1 MMKTCPQCGFE
12 SIDAQKKCP
21 NCGFEFV
28 KADEANE
35 KEAPHTNETV
45 SEKNPQQNDDIRWSD
60 FKDVPLGELIE
71 HFEDKNE
78 TDESKEQSVRRR
90 RKRARADNEPKYRTD
105 TRFKRNAIRCVRN
118 DRITVT

>member
-35 KEAPHTNETV
+35 KKPL
-45 SEKNPQQNDDIRWSD
+45 IRMRRYPKRIRS
-60 FKDVPLGELIE
+60 KMMISAGLILRM
-71 HFEDKNE
+71 F
-78 TDESKEQSVRRR
+78 
-90 RKRARADNEPKYRTD
+90 P
-105 TRFKRNAIRCVRN
+105 
-118 DRITVT
+118 

>member
-45 SEKNPQQNDDIRWSD
+45 SEKISA
-60 FKDVPLGELIE
+60 GLILRM
-71 HFEDKNE
+71 F
-78 TDESKEQSVRRR
+78 
-90 RKRARADNEPKYRTD
+90 P
-105 TRFKRNAIRCVRN
+105 
-118 DRITVT
+118 